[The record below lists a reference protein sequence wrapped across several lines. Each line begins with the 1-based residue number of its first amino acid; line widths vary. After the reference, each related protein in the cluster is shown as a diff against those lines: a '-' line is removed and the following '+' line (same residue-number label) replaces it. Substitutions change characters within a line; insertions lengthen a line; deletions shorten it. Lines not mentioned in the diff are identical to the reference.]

1 MEIVLGTLGQ
11 LPPTFARCPVILGC
25 VSHGKNAGQTLAG
38 IGKGQSCFSL
48 LKSVGWDL

>member
-25 VSHGKNAGQTLAG
+25 VSHGKNTAQTLAG